1 MSNLGKKIENI
12 QESIYRYTTHIEKFE
27 LDIEKRSRLNRF
39 LLVLDQM
46 FNVILWNGS
55 QDETISSHIHR
66 RIESGKANWFDKKL
80 CCLLKKLE
88 NNHCAKSLGE

>member
-1 MSNLGKKIENI
+1 MTNSQLIK
-12 QESIYRYTTHIEKFE
+12 KFE
-27 LDIEKRSRLNRF
+27 NDVKKRSRTMRF

-46 FNVILWNGS
+46 FNVLLWNGS

-66 RIESGKANWFDKKL
+66 KQEKGTATWFDKKI

-88 NNHCAKSLGE
+88 SEHCNKSLGE